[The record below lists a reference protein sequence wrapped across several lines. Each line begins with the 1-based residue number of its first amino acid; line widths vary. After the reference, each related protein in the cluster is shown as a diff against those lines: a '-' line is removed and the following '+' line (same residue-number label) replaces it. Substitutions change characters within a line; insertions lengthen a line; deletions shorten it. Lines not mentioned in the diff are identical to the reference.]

1 MRTEP
6 NFLRLLGATGFAV
19 AMAAPAFALP
29 TMIRIGY
36 SECASCHISPQGGGP
51 LNTYG
56 RGIDKAQSLVAG
68 DYQPSDDGF
77 VRALNLNGRIT
88 HDLRAVAQGQ
98 ARWVDDDRSPG
109 SFRPRILYRNASDLG
124 HGLRVS
130 AVVTADGE
138 RAPRPALHYD
148 PLTQPSSVFVNTAL
162 VHYRIGKT
170 WEIAAG
176 RDQLPSGVNVPD
188 LGLFIKSRNRLGYY
202 DAPSQLK
209 MFWWSR
215 RHAFTPFLYGP
226 GGNELPGEDESGG
239 GGLYEFDPIGAQ
251 RAKLGVTFLRG
262 TAAHGDR
269 QMVGAYARLGFG
281 KWGILA
287 EHDVTDRTR
296 KAPDPV
302 TFRQNAS
309 YGQIFWATREWLV
322 ASLIGER
329 LHVGAP
335 FAQHLV
341 AGRLEV
347 AARLTNQ
354 ATIVANTRVER
365 DMATGRLS
373 KSVGF
378 QVALKTID

>member
-1 MRTEP
+1 MRGEP
-6 NFLRLLGATGFAV
+6 TILGRLVATVFAAGV
-19 AMAAPAFALP
+19 AGPAFALP

-51 LNTYG
+51 LNGYG
-56 RGIDKAQSLVAG
+56 RGIDKAQSLAAG

-77 VRALNLNGRIT
+77 VRALNLDGRIT

-98 ARWVDDDRSPG
+98 ARWVGDERSPG
-109 SFRPRILYRNASDLG
+109 SFRPRILYRNASELG
-124 HGLRVS
+124 HGFRLA

-138 RAPRPALHYD
+138 RAPRPTLAYE
-148 PLTQPSSVFVNTAL
+148 PLTQPSPVFVNTAL
-162 VHYRIGKT
+162 VHYRIAKT
-170 WEIAAG
+170 WELAAG

-188 LGLFIKSRNRLGYY
+188 LSLFIKSRNRLGYY
-202 DAPSQLK
+202 DAPSQVK

-226 GGNELPGEDESGG
+226 GGNEGPGERESGG
-239 GGLYEFDPIGAQ
+239 GWLYEFDPIGEQ
-251 RAKLGVTFLRG
+251 RAKLGVTFLQG
-262 TAAHGDR
+262 TSGHGGR
-269 QMVGAYARLGFG
+269 RVAGAYARLGFG

-296 KAPDPV
+296 KVPAPV
-302 TFRQNAS
+302 TFRQEAT
-309 YGQIFWATREWLV
+309 YGQVFWATREWLV

-329 LHVGAP
+329 LHVAAP

-341 AGRLEV
+341 AGRFEV

-365 DMATGRLS
+365 NMTTGRLS
-373 KSVGF
+373 KSVAF
-378 QVALKTID
+378 QVALKTVD